1 MRAMADGSGQVAD
14 GRWQVAG
21 ARSVR
26 RAAHLA
32 FAVAVAV
39 AVAVATSAI
48 CLLPSAISAQQAP
61 PTAADRAKAQRDE
74 LDRVRAERERLEA
87 RMRTLQGT
95 AHDLSEERT
104 NIERQADATARLVR
118 SLDSQIGALEGE
130 VNNAT
135 SGLVIAQ
142 DELVIKRSM
151 LQRRVREIYKRG
163 ALYSLEALL
172 SAQSFGALVARYKY
186 LHLVAQRDRAL
197 VRRVELLNDQISGTR
212 TQLVRLRG
220 EMEQNRVQKSEEERR
235 LRALEDAR
243 GRSLASV
250 QQSAR
255 QTEVR
260 LQQIQRDEKRL
271 GDLLATFEAE
281 RRRTVAARP
290 NAPAAAS
297 TIRTSDLGRL
307 DWPVEGQILY
317 RFGRVVNANNSTT
330 RWNGIGI
337 GAAAGTPVKA
347 VAGGSVVLAE
357 AFGTY
362 GLTVIVSHGD
372 GDFSVYGSLARL
384 DVRKGQSIQKGQVVG
399 TVGRTDPDL
408 DAHLH
413 FEMRPKGRSVDP
425 LEWLRSRR

>member
-1 MRAMADGSGQVAD
+1 MGD
-14 GRWQVAG
+14 GRREIGGLA
-21 ARSVR
+21 ARWLRVLRHACVIVVVSPI
-26 RAAHLA
+26 
-32 FAVAVAV
+32 
-39 AVAVATSAI
+39 SI
-48 CLLPSAISAQQAP
+48 LPSPVSSQQPQPA
-61 PTAADRAKAQRDE
+61 PTAADRAKANRDE
-74 LDRVRAERERLEA
+74 LERMRAERERLEQ
-87 RMRTLQGT
+87 RMRQLQSS
-95 AHDLSEERT
+95 AHDISEERT

-118 SLDSQIGALEGE
+118 SLDAQIGALEGE
-130 VNNAT
+130 VDNA
-135 SGLVIAQ
+135 SASLVLAQ

-197 VRRVELLNDQISGTR
+197 VRRVELLNDQIAGTR

-220 EMEQNRVQKSEEERR
+220 EMELNREQKTEEERR
-235 LRALEDAR
+235 LRELEAAR
-243 GRSLASV
+243 SKSLATV

-255 QTEVR
+255 QTEAR
-260 LQQIQRDEKRL
+260 LKQVQRDEKRL
-271 GDLLATFEAE
+271 TDLLAAFEAE
-281 RRRTVAARP
+281 RRRAVAARP
-290 NAPAAAS
+290 NAAAAAS
-297 TIRTSDLGRL
+297 SLRTSDLGRL

-317 RFGRVVNANNSTT
+317 RFGRVVNANNTTT
-330 RWNGIGI
+330 RWNGVGI
-337 GAAAGTPVKA
+337 GAPSGTPVKA
-347 VAGGSVVLAE
+347 VAGGTVVLAE

-362 GLTVIVSHGD
+362 GQTVIVSHGD

-384 DVRKGQSIQKGQVVG
+384 DVRKGMTIQKGQVVG

-413 FEMRPKGRSVDP
+413 FEMRPKGRAVDP

>member
-1 MRAMADGSGQVAD
+1 MTAD
-14 GRWQVAG
+14 GRRETVDGRAWPLRWTRVALL
-21 ARSVR
+21 VLC
-26 RAAHLA
+26 AA
-32 FAVAVAV
+32 VSGVYRP
-39 AVAVATSAI
+39 
-48 CLLPSAISAQQAP
+48 PSAIAQQPAAP
-61 PTAADRAKAQRDE
+61 QSAADRAKAQRDE
-74 LDRVRAERERLEA
+74 LDRVRAERERLEQ
-87 RMRTLQGT
+87 RMRQIQGT
-95 AHDLSEERT
+95 VHDLSEERT

-130 VNNAT
+130 VDDAT
-135 SGLVIAQ
+135 GGLVLAQ

-197 VRRVELLNDQISGTR
+197 VRRVELLNDQIMGTR

-220 EMEQNRVQKSEEERR
+220 EMEINREQKSDEERR
-235 LRALEDAR
+235 LRELEDAR
-243 GRSLASV
+243 GRSLERA
-250 QQSAR
+250 QQNAR
-255 QTEVR
+255 QTEQR

-281 RRRTVAARP
+281 RRRAVAARP

-297 TIRTSDLGRL
+297 TLRTSDFGRL
-307 DWPVEGQILY
+307 DWPVEGAILY
-317 RFGRVVNANNSTT
+317 RFGRVVNANNTTT
-330 RWNGIGI
+330 RWNGVGI
-337 GAAAGTPVKA
+337 GAPAGTA
-347 VAGGSVVLAE
+347 VRAVSTGSVVMAE
-357 AFGTY
+357 SFGTY

-372 GDFSVYGSLARL
+372 GDFSVYGSLSRL
-384 DVRKGQSIQKGQVVG
+384 DVRKGQGVQKGQIVG

-413 FEMRPKGRSVDP
+413 FEMRPKGRAVDP
-425 LEWLRSRR
+425 LEWLRQRR

>member
-1 MRAMADGSGQVAD
+1 MADAFRRCR
-14 GRWQVAG
+14 RWP
-21 ARSVR
+21 AR
-26 RAAHLA
+26 LA
-32 FAVAVAV
+32 RAVAV
-39 AVAVATSAI
+39 SAI
-48 CLLPSAISAQQAP
+48 CLLPSAISAQQPQPATQTP
-61 PTAADRAKAQRDE
+61 AERAKVQRDE

-87 RMRTLQGT
+87 RMRELQGT

-104 NIERQADATARLVR
+104 NIERQADATSRLVR
-118 SLDSQIGALEGE
+118 SLDSQIGALAGE
-130 VNNAT
+130 VDNAT

-220 EMEQNRVQKSEEERR
+220 EMELSREQKSEEERR
-235 LRALEDAR
+235 LRELESAR
-243 GRSLASV
+243 GKSLAKV

-271 GDLLATFEAE
+271 GDLIAVFEAE
-281 RRRTVAARP
+281 RRRAVAARP
-290 NAPAAAS
+290 NAPAALS
-297 TIRTSDLGRL
+297 TLRTSDFGRL

-317 RFGRVVNANNSTT
+317 RFGRVVNANNTTT

-337 GAAAGTPVKA
+337 GAAAGTAVKS
-347 VAGGSVVLAE
+347 VAAGSVVLAE

-362 GLTVIVSHGD
+362 GQTVIVSHGD

-384 DVRKGQSIQKGQVVG
+384 DVRKGQTIQKGQVVG
-399 TVGRTDPDL
+399 AVGRTDPDL

-413 FEMRPKGRSVDP
+413 FEMRPKGRAVDP
-425 LEWLRSRR
+425 LEWLRNRK

>member
-1 MRAMADGSGQVAD
+1 VAHF
-14 GRWQVAG
+14 VVI
-21 ARSVR
+21 S
-26 RAAHLA
+26 
-32 FAVAVAV
+32 AVPTVY
-39 AVAVATSAI
+39 
-48 CLLPSAISAQQAP
+48 LLPSTVASQQP
-61 PTAADRAKAQRDE
+61 SQQTPADRTKAQRDE
-74 LDRVRAERERLEA
+74 LDKVRAERERLEA
-87 RMRTLQGT
+87 RMRQLQSS
-95 AHDLSEERT
+95 AHDISEEKT
-104 NIERQADATARLVR
+104 NIEHQADATARLVR

-130 VNNAT
+130 VDNAT
-135 SGLVIAQ
+135 GSLVLAQ
-142 DELVIKRSM
+142 DELVIKRAM

-172 SAQSFGALVARYKY
+172 SAQSFGSLVARYKY

-220 EMEQNRVQKSEEERR
+220 EMELSREQKSEEERR
-235 LRALEDAR
+235 LRELEEAR
-243 GRSLASV
+243 GKSLAKV
-250 QQSAR
+250 QQTAR

-271 GDLLATFEAE
+271 TDLLATFEAE
-281 RRRTVAARP
+281 RRRAVAARP
-290 NAPAAAS
+290 NAPAATSAL
-297 TIRTSDLGRL
+297 RTSDLGRL

-317 RFGRVVNANNSTT
+317 RFGRVVNANNTTT

-347 VAGGSVVLAE
+347 VAAGSVVLAE
-357 AFGTY
+357 PFGTY
-362 GLTVIVSHGD
+362 GQTVIVSHGD
-372 GDFSVYGSLARL
+372 GDFSVYGSLSRL
-384 DVRKGQSIQKGQVVG
+384 DVRKGQTIQKGQTVG

-413 FEMRPKGRSVDP
+413 FEMRPKGRAVDP